1 MAVRQLRL
9 VVAAEDY
16 EVAVAF
22 YRDRLGLP
30 EREAI
35 AGPGGAHVTILDAGT
50 ATLELANPAQ
60 RRYIDEVEVGR
71 EVAPRL
77 RVAFEVADARAA
89 TAGLVA
95 AGAVELAPP
104 TVTPWRSLNSRLDAP
119 ADLQITLF
127 EELPADPPPAA
138 RPAAPP
144 PGAASDPPPVPP
156 PAADPSAGAEPAA
169 RPAAPVPVPVRDA
182 TDADWPAIWPFL
194 RQIIAAGETYTWPRD
209 VTEDAARAAWFPHPG
224 RTVVAVLDGTV
235 VGTAQTHPN
244 QPAAGAHVANASFLV
259 DPAHGGRGIGRA
271 LADHVL
277 TAAAA
282 DGYRA
287 MQFNAVVATNT
298 AAVALWR
305 SLGFAVVG
313 RVPAAFDSPRHG
325 LVDLLVMHCPLG

>member
-1 MAVRQLRL
+1 VTVRQLRL

-16 EVAVAF
+16 AAAVAF
-22 YRDRLGLP
+22 YRDRLGMP

-35 AGPGGAHVTILDAGT
+35 AGPGGAHVTILDAGA

-77 RVAFEVADARAA
+77 RVAFEVPDARAA

-95 AGAVELAPP
+95 AGAVEVAPP
-104 TVTPWRSLNSRLDAP
+104 TETPWHSLNSRLDAP
-119 ADLQITLF
+119 AGLQITLF
-127 EELPADPPPAA
+127 EELPPPAPAPA
-138 RPAAPP
+138 R
-144 PGAASDPPPVPP
+144 GPV
-156 PAADPSAGAEPAA
+156 
-169 RPAAPVPVPVRDA
+169 VVRDA
-182 TDADWPAIWPFL
+182 TDDDWPAIWPFL
-194 RQIIAAGETYTWPRD
+194 RQVMAAGETYTWPRD
-209 VTEDAARAAWFPHPG
+209 VAEDAARADWFPHPG
-224 RTVVAVLDGTV
+224 RTVVAVLDGTDVGTV

-259 DPAHGGRGIGRA
+259 DPAYGGRGVGRA

-277 TAAAA
+277 AAAAA

-325 LVDLLVMHCPLG
+325 LVDLLVMHRTLG